1 MARLNRWLTRGY
13 EPNGRCSSVDQLTM
27 SISAMSSALS
37 GVASA
42 QGMFDAAAQSAAQG
56 GASDAGA
63 SAGSGGM
70 TTAAVAEQISVSLL
84 RESLDQERS
93 LVNILA

>member
-1 MARLNRWLTRGY
+1 
-13 EPNGRCSSVDQLTM
+13 M
-27 SISAMSSALS
+27 SISAMSSALG

-42 QGMFDAAAQSAAQG
+42 QGMFDAAAQAAAQG

>member
-1 MARLNRWLTRGY
+1 
-13 EPNGRCSSVDQLTM
+13 M
-27 SISAMSSALS
+27 SISAISSALG

-56 GASDAGA
+56 GASD
-63 SAGSGGM
+63 SAASGGM
-70 TTAAVAEQISVSLL
+70 TTAAVAEQIGVSLL